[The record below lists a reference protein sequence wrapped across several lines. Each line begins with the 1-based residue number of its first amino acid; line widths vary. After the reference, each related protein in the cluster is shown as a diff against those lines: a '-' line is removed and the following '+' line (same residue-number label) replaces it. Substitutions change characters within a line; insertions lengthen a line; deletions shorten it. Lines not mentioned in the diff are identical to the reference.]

1 MKKSTEITNK
11 ELDVETRYSLGFTK
25 KEKDN
30 LSKTQLLLKDRAR
43 SAKPLL
49 LRKYIP
55 KLKPVKA
62 DLNPTIIYLGGKDG
76 YFNYKKYREDLFR
89 NINDINIV
97 NEEDS
102 EKNANSGDERY
113 NINDK
118 NISISS
124 GDDNENNEND
134 EKCNNINIDIKI
146 PKNKKYVKNNINS
159 LRKSLMRTKEK
170 TKLKKYKDDTSIVS
184 NVTYKNYFLENYGY
198 RWENKRYLINN
209 ENLSNTSFDYS
220 FDNLY
225 RRKSKT
231 IYAEGNK
238 LRNRPPIL
246 GFLKVNENS
255 INTTLSSGISEM

>member
-25 KEKDN
+25 KDKDN
-30 LSKTQLLLKDRAR
+30 LSQTQLLLKDRAR

-113 NINDK
+113 NINGK

-134 EKCNNINIDIKI
+134 EKYNNINIDIKI

-159 LRKSLMRTKEK
+159 LRKSLIRTKEK
-170 TKLKKYKDDTSIVS
+170 AKLK
-184 NVTYKNYFLENYGY
+184 NLEMIQV
-198 RWENKRYLINN
+198 L
-209 ENLSNTSFDYS
+209 FQ
-220 FDNLY
+220 
-225 RRKSKT
+225 
-231 IYAEGNK
+231 
-238 LRNRPPIL
+238 IL
-246 GFLKVNENS
+246 HIKIIFLK
-255 INTTLSSGISEM
+255 IMDIDGKIKDI

>member
-1 MKKSTEITNK
+1 MKKSTETTNK
-11 ELDVETRYSLGFTK
+11 ELDVETRYSLGFIK
-25 KEKDN
+25 KDKDN
-30 LSKTQLLLKDRAR
+30 LSQTQLLLKDRAR

-134 EKCNNINIDIKI
+134 EKY
-146 PKNKKYVKNNINS
+146 NKKNMKIFIIIC
-159 LRKSLMRTKEK
+159 LKAIKRK
-170 TKLKKYKDDTSIVS
+170 I
-184 NVTYKNYFLENYGY
+184 
-198 RWENKRYLINN
+198 
-209 ENLSNTSFDYS
+209 
-220 FDNLY
+220 
-225 RRKSKT
+225 
-231 IYAEGNK
+231 
-238 LRNRPPIL
+238 
-246 GFLKVNENS
+246 
-255 INTTLSSGISEM
+255 